1 MDVIILF
8 IIILYLEWIMSWNF
22 INRLYNLIQTK
33 NMIEINKQTIEST
46 TKNYLFLVSFKL
58 NEILQYFKLYN
69 FIWIFI
75 YENHCKK
82 FWLKKVLFRTENSD
96 KGCKNERLNRFR
108 NTKPSNKRNNKISA
122 YFKYYNFV
130 LFNPDSWTNM
140 DLFSVKILIS
150 SQV

>member
-1 MDVIILF
+1 MKFYHILNYITLSEF
-8 IIILYLEWIMSWNF
+8 YVWKPLLKILI
-22 INRLYNLIQTK
+22 K
-33 NMIEINKQTIEST
+33 
-46 TKNYLFLVSFKL
+46 
-58 NEILQYFKLYN
+58 
-69 FIWIFI
+69 
-75 YENHCKK
+75 
-82 FWLKKVLFRTENSD
+82 LFRTKNSD
-96 KGCKNERLNRFR
+96 KGCKNERLNRLR